1 MQVCYGGAGNVSYS
15 AAQKLG
21 RVQWEIVSELAA
33 AIPSVE
39 AVDEALDLQ
48 AAAKLLDEKLE
59 PLKVELQ
66 VDLSTVAH

>member
-21 RVQWEIVSELAA
+21 AVQWEIVSELAA

-39 AVDEALDLQ
+39 AVDEALDMK
-48 AAAKLLDEKLE
+48 AAARLLDEKLE
-59 PLKVELQ
+59 PLKRELE